1 MKKKSRSLYY
11 IILML
16 FLQVFCVAT
25 PVNAISEEKKE
36 AVSSHCEIIRD
47 NLKEVQRA
55 DSRMRVYLGR
65 YYETLLTRFMV
76 PLNFRL
82 VDNSLAETGL
92 INNQSMFNDA
102 QADFKNDYI
111 EYQKGL
117 EDLVAF
123 DCKAEPER
131 FYEKLVSVRK
141 KRAIVAN
148 DTERLGKFAS
158 EQVLLVRDLEAR
170 LAGGLETKPVDDL
183 EVQL

>member
-1 MKKKSRSLYY
+1 MKKRSKITGCIVFALV
-11 IILML
+11 
-16 FLQVFCVAT
+16 LQASCGAAFVG
-25 PVNAISEEKKE
+25 AISESKKN

-55 DSRMRVYLGR
+55 DSRMRAYLGR
-65 YYETLLTRFMV
+65 YYETILTRFIV

-92 INNQSMFNDA
+92 INNQNAFNEA

-117 EDLVAF
+117 EELVMV

-131 FYEKLVSVRK
+131 FYEKLKVVRE
-141 KRAIVAN
+141 KREMVAQG
-148 DTERLGKFAS
+148 TVLLGKLAS
-158 EQVLLVRDLEAR
+158 EQVNLVR
-170 LAGGLETKPVDDL
+170 GLETKI
-183 EVQL
+183 